1 MVLLPTLHR
10 GLFRAN
16 GMFCVIVGFVAC
28 GALDNDGA
36 RGALFLV
43 VKEDNGV
50 SSVNGV
56 DDGCCALHRLRIMIL
71 LG

>member
-1 MVLLPTLHR
+1 
-10 GLFRAN
+10 
-16 GMFCVIVGFVAC
+16 MFCVIVGFVAC
-28 GALDNDGA
+28 GALDDDGA

-56 DDGCCALHRLRIMIL
+56 DDGCYALHRLCIMIV